1 MCLPFRRAEYHAA
14 SPTSAGDGI
23 TSRAVPQ
30 YLETPELKR
39 EVTGLTKK
47 SNDSVS
53 AEAFGV

>member
-1 MCLPFRRAEYHAA
+1 MCLPFRRAEYHATA
-14 SPTSAGDGI
+14 PASAGDSIATG
-23 TSRAVPQ
+23 AAAQ

-39 EVTGLTKK
+39 EVMGLRKK